1 MVWGL
6 AQSANRPDFEPS
18 LSTQV
23 LKVRYTISEPSH
35 LVTLVPDPTVAT
47 LLIMTEVRAYSF
59 TNHSLSTVRGCTNP
73 SKRNSPVYL
82 HDSPISEEVCPK
94 LLWRTSADVQVDL
107 ININSSSQSGPN
119 QRSES
124 NSSDRRSTRY
134 NESLQRPVRRL
145 SQSARAH
152 ISDVTTQKVNIAGTR
167 RGSTSFDKGLNIY
180 QRCRCRHD

>member
-1 MVWGL
+1 MVWRL

-73 SKRNSPVYL
+73 SKRNSPVYP
-82 HDSPISEEVCPK
+82 HDSPISEEVLYAPSYCGARP
-94 LLWRTSADVQVDL
+94 LMFRSISL
-107 ININSSSQSGPN
+107 ISIH
-119 QRSES
+119 
-124 NSSDRRSTRY
+124 RRSPVPINEASQIQATDVRHVIMKASNARY
-134 NESLQRPVRRL
+134 EGSLNLLVHTYL
-145 SQSARAH
+145 M
-152 ISDVTTQKVNIAGTR
+152 
-167 RGSTSFDKGLNIY
+167 
-180 QRCRCRHD
+180 